1 MCGILGVYD
10 SSGVN
15 KYRFNESLN
24 KLYHRG
30 PDNQSE
36 KEISKK
42 LFFGH
47 TRLSIIDPI
56 ESSNQ
61 PFVDFQNKLIITY
74 NGEIYN
80 YKKLKDELINYGYKP
95 TLYYVPMPEYCYV
108 SDSPMSHYLDFTVSH
123 IHKKPQL
130 LNYLLNHE
138 NNQHIEIAQHGLTH
152 HNKKNYKY
160 HSFEFDGINQSEIL
174 EKLKVG
180 KKLLSDIF
188 HISGFKPPAW
198 SVGKLYDKSVEFS
211 DSLQKMHY
219 DYVSLSSPTNGLN
232 YSSHCVSHI
241 HKSKIS
247 EMINVPQNISVLWD
261 KEYIKDVI
269 REISHK
275 NGIINVQI
283 HFQEAD
289 KYLQDGLNE
298 KIVDKLKFVFDESVR
313 CGYRA
318 SLTRDVK

>member
-1 MCGILGVYD
+1 MI
-10 SSGVN
+10 N
-15 KYRFNESLN
+15 KSIYLLSKLSN
-24 KLYHRG
+24 KLRSSKVAKRRKFMYG
-30 PDNQSE
+30 TYLE
-36 KEISKK
+36 EIRNDKNLDTDK
-42 LFFGH
+42 NLV
-47 TRLSIIDPI
+47 LSIDDISLKTNTLLTKDSGGEYP
-56 ESSNQ
+56 S
-61 PFVDFQNKLIITY
+61 KLY
-74 NGEIYN
+74 RY
-80 YKKLKDELINYGYKP
+80 LDDLINYGYKP

-130 LNYLLNHE
+130 LNYLLHHE

-211 DSLQKMHY
+211 DSLQQMHY

-298 KIVDKLKFVFDESVR
+298 KIVDKLKFVFDETVR